1 MNSVETLGRWTP
13 EKSEELYGV
22 KNWGS
27 GYFSVSDE
35 GEILV
40 TPGNGNKN
48 SVSMMDIIET
58 IKKRGMDMPVLLRFE
73 NILDAQI
80 SFLNKS
86 FGKAIS
92 ELKYKGNYC
101 GVYPVKVNQQQQVL
115 EEITKFGKRY
125 NHGLEVGSK
134 AELIAALSLMTNK
147 EACLV
152 CNGYKDEEFIDLGL
166 NAIKLGFKCF
176 FVIEIPGELAT
187 ILDRA
192 EKLKVKPNI
201 GVRIKLATKAGGYW
215 AESGGDRSIFG
226 LNMSQVIGIVDTL
239 RDRNMLDCLKLLHYH
254 LGSQVPNIRDIR
266 TAVREAAR
274 VYTELANEGAAMGY
288 IDLGGGLAI
297 DYDGSNTNF
306 TSSRNYTTQEYCVD
320 IVEAVKTA
328 ADDNGITHPTII
340 TESGR
345 ALVAY
350 YSVLITNVLHVSKFE
365 VLEIPESIPENSPE
379 STKDLFWVSEN
390 LSVKNIQECYND
402 ALYYRDQ
409 TRQMFLHGNI
419 TLRERALSES
429 IFWNIISRIARK
441 KKELKFTPPELE
453 NLESAIA
460 DIYYCNFSIFQSV
473 PDSWAI
479 DQLFPIMPIHRLKEI
494 PRRNAVIADITC
506 DCDGKIDNFIDFRDV
521 SKTLPLH
528 ELKENENY
536 YIGIFL
542 VGAYQ
547 ETLGDLHN
555 MFGDT
560 NVISV
565 RIKGDGGY
573 DIVREIQGDSVETV
587 LSYVEYDPVEM
598 RTGFARTVEE
608 AFSTKLINKKEKD
621 EILDGYEA
629 GLTGYTYYESIE

>member
-1 MNSVETLGRWTP
+1 MNNVETLGRWTT

-27 GYFSVSDE
+27 GYFQVSED

-48 SVSMMDIIET
+48 TVSLMSIIDS
-58 IKKRGMDMPVLLRFE
+58 IKQRNLGMPVLLRFE

-80 SFLNKS
+80 TYLNKS
-86 FGKAIS
+86 FRKAIKDL
-92 ELKYKGNYC
+92 EYKGEYR
-101 GVYPVKVNQQQQVL
+101 GVYPVKVNQEQQVL
-115 EEITKFGKRY
+115 DETTRFGKRY
-125 NHGLEVGSK
+125 HHGLEVGSK
-134 AELIAALSLMTNK
+134 AELIAALSLMTDK

-152 CNGYKDEEFIDLGL
+152 CNGYKDQEFIDLGL
-166 NAIKLGFKCF
+166 NATKLGFKCF
-176 FVIEIPGELAT
+176 FVIEIPGELDT
-187 ILDRA
+187 ILERA
-192 EKLKVKPNI
+192 KKLNVKPNI
-201 GVRIKLATKAGGYW
+201 GVRIKLASKAGGYW

-226 LNMSQVIGIVDTL
+226 LNMSQVIEIVDAL
-239 RDRNMLDCLKLLHYH
+239 REKDMLDCLKLLHYH

-274 VYTELANEGAAMGY
+274 VYSELANEGAAMGY
-288 IDLGGGLAI
+288 IDLGGGLAV

-306 TSSRNYTTQEYCVD
+306 ANSRNYTTDEYCAD
-320 IVEAVKTA
+320 IVEAVKMA
-328 ADDNGITHPTII
+328 ADNSKIPHPTII

-350 YSVLITNVLHVSKFE
+350 YSVLLTNVLHVSNFE
-365 VLEIPESIPENSPE
+365 VNEIPKEIAKDAPE
-379 STKDLFWVSEN
+379 STKNLLWVSDN
-390 LSVKNIQECYND
+390 LTIKNIQECYND

-409 TRQMFLHGNI
+409 TRQMFRHGNI
-419 TLRERALSES
+419 TLRERAVAES
-429 IFWNIISRIARK
+429 IFWNIISRIADK
-441 KKELKFTPPELE
+441 KSKMKHIPPELE

-460 DIYYCNFSIFQSV
+460 DIYYCNFSIFQSI

-479 DQLFPIMPIHRLKEI
+479 EQLFPIMPIHRLKEL
-494 PRRNAVIADITC
+494 PKRNAVIADITC
-506 DCDGKIDNFIDFRDV
+506 DCDGKIDSFIDLREV

-528 ELKENENY
+528 ELKKGEDY

-560 NVISV
+560 NVISI
-565 RIKGDGGY
+565 RINSSGDY
-573 DIVREIQGDSVETV
+573 DIVREFQGDDVETV

-608 AFSTKLINKKEKD
+608 ALKAGLINENEKKS
-621 EILDGYEA
+621 ILKAYET
-629 GLTGYTYYESIE
+629 GLTGYTYYEH

>member
-1 MNSVETLGRWTP
+1 MNNVETLGRWTA
-13 EKSEELYGV
+13 EKSEELYGI

-27 GYFSVSDE
+27 GYFSVSE
-35 GEILV
+35 KGEVLV
-40 TPGNGNKN
+40 TPGNGNK
-48 SVSMMDIIET
+48 SAVSLMDIVSS
-58 IKKRGMDMPVLLRFE
+58 IKERGLDMPVLLRFE

-80 SFLNKS
+80 SFLNES
-86 FGKAIS
+86 FNKAIS
-92 ELKYKGNYC
+92 SLNYKGEYR

-115 EEITKFGKRY
+115 EETMRFGKRY
-125 NHGLEVGSK
+125 HHGLEVGSK
-134 AELIAALSLMTNK
+134 AELIAALSLMTDK
-147 EACLV
+147 KACLV

-166 NAIKLGFKCF
+166 NAVKLGFKCF
-176 FVIEIPGELAT
+176 FVIEIPGELNT

-192 EKLKVKPNI
+192 EKLKIKPNI
-201 GVRIKLATKAGGYW
+201 GVRIKLASKAGGYW

-226 LNMSQVIGIVDTL
+226 LNMSQIISIVDKL
-239 RDRNMLDCLKLLHYH
+239 RERDMLDCLKLLHYH

-274 VYTELANEGAAMGY
+274 VYSELANEGAAMGY
-288 IDLGGGLAI
+288 IDLGGGLAV

-306 TSSRNYTTQEYCVD
+306 ANSRNYNTDEYCAD
-320 IVEAVKTA
+320 IVEAVKMAT
-328 ADDNGITHPTII
+328 DNNNIAHPTII

-350 YSVLITNVLHVSKFE
+350 YSVLLTNVLHVSKFE
-365 VLEIPESIPENSPE
+365 VTEIIENIPDDAPE
-379 STKDLFWVSEN
+379 STRNLLWVSN
-390 LSVKNIQECYND
+390 KLTIKSIQECYND

-409 TRQMFLHGNI
+409 TRQMFRNGNT
-419 TLRERALSES
+419 TLRERALAES
-429 IFWNIISRIARK
+429 LFWNIISRIVK
-441 KKELKFTPPELE
+441 IKTKLKFIPPELE

-460 DIYYCNFSIFQSV
+460 DIYYCNFSIFQSI

-479 DQLFPIMPIHRLKEI
+479 DQLFPIMPIHRLKEL
-494 PRRNAVIADITC
+494 PKRNAVIADITC
-506 DCDGKIDNFIDFRDV
+506 DCDGKIENFIDLREV

-528 ELKENENY
+528 EINDDEQY
-536 YIGIFL
+536 FIGIFL

-565 RIKGDGGY
+565 RINQEGDY

-587 LSYVEYDPVEM
+587 LSYVEYNPAEM
-598 RTGFARTVEE
+598 RAGFSRTVEE
-608 AFSTKLINKKEKD
+608 AYKENLISDEDKKS
-621 EILDGYEA
+621 ILNAYEN
-629 GLTGYTYYESIE
+629 GLTGYTYYEH